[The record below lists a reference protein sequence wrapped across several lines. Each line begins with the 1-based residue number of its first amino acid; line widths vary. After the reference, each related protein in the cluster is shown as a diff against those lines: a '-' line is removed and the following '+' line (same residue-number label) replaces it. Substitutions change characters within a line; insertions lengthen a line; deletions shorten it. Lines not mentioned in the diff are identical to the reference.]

1 MKDCIFCKIVAG
13 ELPSE
18 KVLETD
24 EVLAFKDIR
33 PQAPVH
39 VLLIPKKHIRSAH
52 HIQPEDAEVVG
63 KIHLAA
69 QRVADQLGIS
79 ENGYRLV
86 TNVGLHGQQ
95 TVHHLHYHLIGG
107 RQLQWPPG

>member
-1 MKDCIFCKIVAG
+1 MDDCIFCRIVRG
-13 ELPSE
+13 ELPSD

-39 VLLIPKKHIRSAH
+39 VLLIPKKHIPSAH
-52 HIQPEDAEVVG
+52 HVTEEDAALVG
-63 KIHLAA
+63 QLHLAA
-69 QRVADQLGIS
+69 QRVAEQLGIAGT
-79 ENGYRLV
+79 GYRLV
-86 TNVGLHGQQ
+86 TNIGTHGQQ